1 MFPPSDMNMPASPK
15 KKSNGK
21 IGDVSGPWIE
31 VDLSALSHN
40 IKQISRFSGTKLM
53 PVIKANAYGHGAVQV
68 ACHLE
73 QMAPVYGLCVGVV
86 REAIA
91 LRECGVKIQ
100 ILNLGH
106 YTKAEANRIVALNIS
121 QSVFTGAVAWL
132 DQAAREQNRV
142 AGVHIKIDTGLGRV
156 GVPYHEAVDFIE
168 QVANMANVHIE
179 GVFTSL
185 SEDPDFDK
193 IQMIRFHSTLRR
205 AEAKEISLGI
215 KHAASSAA
223 VLEYPASGL
232 DMIRP
237 GIMVFGHYPSSAERR
252 LKRIDLKPALTLKA
266 RVVYVKDMRAGDT
279 IAYHRVYKA
288 HGEETTITGGIGY
301 VDGYPTDLAGKA
313 ECLIRGTR
321 HPLIAAVT
329 ANHIYVRSRRD
340 DIEPGEEI
348 VLYGKQREEEIPLEE
363 IVQLCEHSEYNLLTR
378 LSPSLPRFYLG
389 PDIK

>member
-1 MFPPSDMNMPASPK
+1 MISPPNMNMPVSPK
-15 KKSNGK
+15 KNSYGK
-21 IGDVSGPWIE
+21 IEDVSGPWIE
-31 VDLSALSHN
+31 VDLTALNHN

-73 QMAPVYGLCVGVV
+73 QMSSVHGLCVGVV

-91 LRECGVKIQ
+91 IRECGVKIQ

-106 YTKAEANRIVALNIS
+106 YTKAEADQIVALNIS

-132 DQAAREQNRV
+132 DQAAREQNCV
-142 AGVHIKIDTGLGRV
+142 AVVHIKIDTGLGRV
-156 GVPYHEAVDFIE
+156 GVPYYKAVNFIE
-168 QVANMANVHIE
+168 QVANLANVHIE

-193 IQMIRFHSTLRR
+193 IQMMRFHSTLRQ
-205 AEAKEISLGI
+205 AEAKGISLGI

-237 GIMVFGHYPSSAERR
+237 GIMVFGHYPSSVERK

-266 RVVYVKDMRAGDT
+266 RVVYVKDMKAGDT

-288 HGEETTITGGIGY
+288 HGEETIITGGIGY
-301 VDGYPTDLAGKA
+301 IDGYPTGLAGKA
-313 ECLIRGTR
+313 QCLIGGTR

-340 DIEPGEEI
+340 DIELGEEI
-348 VLYGKQREEEIPLEE
+348 VLYGKQGEEEIPLEE

-378 LSPSLPRFYLG
+378 LSPSLPRFYLK
-389 PDIK
+389 PAIH